1 MLFGSVINKSAVF
14 APVLSPDGAV
24 SLRLILREG
33 EKFSPI
39 SSRLAAI
46 IADPD
51 TVNAIY
57 VAWEAIRVRIGT
69 PINGL
74 SIDLDDESFHGL
86 SRNKLRLEGD
96 SISLAAFISFYM
108 LFNNQFS
115 NYQSIVATGAIRK
128 KPLGYSI
135 DRVEGVREKL
145 EKTCLIKN
153 PHQKTAIVVPK
164 VNVKE
169 LDIANSVNDIWT
181 VNQSLDFHCQHTAT

>member
-1 MLFGSVINKSAVF
+1 MLFGSAINKLAIF

-33 EKFSPI
+33 EKFSPV

-69 PINGL
+69 SINGL

-128 KPLGYSI
+128 KTLGYSI
-135 DRVEGVREKL
+135 GRV
-145 EKTCLIKN
+145 
-153 PHQKTAIVVPK
+153 
-164 VNVKE
+164 
-169 LDIANSVNDIWT
+169 
-181 VNQSLDFHCQHTAT
+181 

>member
-1 MLFGSVINKSAVF
+1 MLFGSAINKSAVF

-69 PINGL
+69 SINSL
-74 SIDLDDESFHGL
+74 SIDLDDDGRQRAL
-86 SRNKLRLEGD
+86 SD
-96 SISLAAFISFYM
+96 
-108 LFNNQFS
+108 
-115 NYQSIVATGAIRK
+115 
-128 KPLGYSI
+128 
-135 DRVEGVREKL
+135 
-145 EKTCLIKN
+145 
-153 PHQKTAIVVPK
+153 
-164 VNVKE
+164 
-169 LDIANSVNDIWT
+169 
-181 VNQSLDFHCQHTAT
+181 